1 MRIAR
6 GTTQCFNNCLFK
18 NPFTIYKI
26 PFFPQNFL
34 ATQTV
39 EKSRKFRHANLRQM
53 YHRPYEKSSFVT
65 LPENLGK
72 VSSRSLHECICST
85 YMFMFIQG
93 RKVLDNGGGVEW
105 QKALN
110 GKF

>member
-1 MRIAR
+1 
-6 GTTQCFNNCLFK
+6 LFK
-18 NPFTIYKI
+18 NPFTISKI

-39 EKSRKFRHANLRQM
+39 EKIKKIQANLRQM
-53 YHRPYEKSSFVT
+53 YHRPYEKSSIIT

-72 VSSRSLHECICST
+72 VSSHSLHESICST

-93 RKVLDNGGGVEW
+93 RNVLDNGGGVEW

-110 GKF
+110 SKF

>member
-1 MRIAR
+1 LN
-6 GTTQCFNNCLFK
+6 QCFHNRLFK
-18 NPFTIYKI
+18 NPFTISKI
-26 PFFPQNFL
+26 PFSPQNFL

-39 EKSRKFRHANLRQM
+39 EKIKKIQASLRQM
-53 YHRPYEKSSFVT
+53 YRPNEKSIIIT

-72 VSSRSLHECICST
+72 LSRVPSMKVSAPP
-85 YMFMFIQG
+85 MFMFIQG
-93 RKVLDNGGGVEW
+93 RKVLDNSGGVEW

>member
-1 MRIAR
+1 
-6 GTTQCFNNCLFK
+6 LFK
-18 NPFTIYKI
+18 NPFTISKI

-39 EKSRKFRHANLRQM
+39 EKIKKIQANLRQM
-53 YHRPYEKSSFVT
+53 YHREIENHYIARKFEQAFKS
-65 LPENLGK
+65 
-72 VSSRSLHECICST
+72 SLHESIRST

>member
-1 MRIAR
+1 
-6 GTTQCFNNCLFK
+6 LFK
-18 NPFTIYKI
+18 NPFTISKI

-34 ATQTV
+34 ATETV
-39 EKSRKFRHANLRQM
+39 EKIEKIQANLRQM
-53 YHRPYEKSSFVT
+53 YDRPYEKSSIIT
-65 LPENLGK
+65 LIAGK
-72 VSSRSLHECICST
+72 FGQAFKSSLHESICST